1 MKFSATLKTTKEFK
15 TAISS
20 IQAFIEEATFVV
32 NKDGIK
38 FRGLEPSHVRYLEV
52 IFPADKFIKFN
63 VDDELKF
70 TIKPNDFLEV
80 VKRAKEGDEITIEVQ
95 KENSPLDI
103 HIEGKK
109 HFTLSL
115 ISIEHDAPVPNFKF
129 QSKIIM
135 TYTNFSDY
143 VKDIAVVSDNFMME
157 IKENK
162 MKLSGKGERGKVEV
176 EAEGNITQLEGTIKS
191 EFAIQFLVEAI
202 KTFGT
207 AFETITLETG
217 NNMPLRL
224 TLESPDMGSI
234 QYVQAHKELS

>member
-1 MKFSATLKTTKEFK
+1 MKFSGTIKATKELK

-20 IQAFIEEATFVV
+20 IQGLIEEATFVV

-52 IFPADKFIKFN
+52 TFPADRFLKFE
-63 VDDELKF
+63 VEDELKF

-80 VKRAKEGDEITIEVQ
+80 VKRAKDGDEITIEVQ

-103 HIEGKK
+103 HIEDKK

-135 TYTNFSDY
+135 PYANFSDY
-143 VKDIAVVSDNFMME
+143 IKDIAVVSDNFIMKIE
-157 IKENK
+157 ENK
-162 MKLSGKGERGKVEV
+162 MNLSGKGDRGKVEV
-176 EAEGNITQLEGTIKS
+176 EAEGNVTQLEENIKS

-202 KTFGT
+202 KTFGM
-207 AFETITLETG
+207 AFENIIVETG

-224 TLESPDMGSI
+224 TLESPAMGSI